1 MSDVDDDLG
10 PRPELTELLTRLADD
25 PDAPPSS
32 VSALSVIAAARAEA
46 RTAAT
51 DAMGASSGDK
61 PPAPPSTGSTS
72 RRHRPGRRRLFIGG
86 LVAAASLAAIAAVV
100 VPVTMSGNSSNTS
113 ADSAR
118 VATAAN
124 PPAAEQSAAALA
136 PAPGSAGSSGG
147 AGATGEQEAG
157 GAADTAGDASA
168 AGAAAG
174 AAGCWPELTESA
186 SDALLDAL
194 PPGEFEGPI
203 PLTADC
209 GPAPVGGAVLGGTE
223 PGTVLVV
230 RVSAAEPGACLTDL
244 ADPCALQSGA
254 VYLAA
259 DAAGVDT
266 AYVYGNGFEVAVGG
280 WPAVGDSVAVLS
292 GLTTDELVAAAQA
305 VLGTLG

>member
-1 MSDVDDDLG
+1 MSDIDDDLD
-10 PRPELTELLTRLADD
+10 PQPELTELLTRLADD

-51 DAMGASSGDK
+51 DAMGASSSDK
-61 PPAPPSTGSTS
+61 LPTQPGTGSTS
-72 RRHRPGRRRLFIGG
+72 GRNRPGRRRLFIGG

-147 AGATGEQEAG
+147 AGATGSQEAA
-157 GAADTAGDASA
+157 GAADTPADASV
-168 AGAAAG
+168 AGAAA
-174 AAGCWPELTESA
+174 AATGCWPELTEAA
-186 SDALLDAL
+186 SNALLAAL

-209 GPAPVGGAVLGGTE
+209 GPAPVGGAVLTGTE

-230 RVSAAEPGACLTDL
+230 RVSAAEPGACL
-244 ADPCALQSGA
+244 ADIAEPCALQSGD
-254 VYLAA
+254 VYLAV
-259 DAAGVDT
+259 DAAGADT
-266 AYVYGNGFEVAVGG
+266 AFVYGNGFEVAVGG
-280 WPAVGDSVAVLS
+280 WPAVGDSVAIGS